1 MVNQRRNSWLTLGR
15 ERPSKTGANFILRFL
30 LEVVTSSHSLNAALG
45 IHNSLLA
52 RIEGVAVT
60 ADLYSQDRFGAARFE
75 YVAAGAGYR
84 RFHKLRMNIC
94 FHSYFSWIPV

>member
-1 MVNQRRNSWLTLGR
+1 MTLGR
-15 ERPSKTGANFILRFL
+15 EKPSKSGANSNWRFL

-52 RIEGVAVT
+52 RVEGVAVT

-75 YVAAGAGYR
+75 YVAARAGYR

-94 FHSYFSWIPV
+94 FHSCFCLGSRYIFGE